1 MIPKPWGSSRIAGP
15 SPSTLCGIIGTI
27 LLGAKDKLA
36 TANGEIPGLLHTLI
50 VEFGKIISG
59 SLTRVVSIAGQFTE
73 LQALIL
79 AGGFATRLRPLSC
92 SKPKLLF
99 PIVGVP
105 LVDHMIKWLQKA
117 RVRNLILA
125 VNHFS
130 DRLTV
135 ELGNKRLGSNII
147 FSVEKTPLGTGGP
160 IRLARENLGEDEPFL
175 VVNGDIVSD
184 IDLKS
189 LLSSH
194 ERSGAEAT
202 IALVHVSD
210 PQPYG
215 SVKIES
221 EGRIVSFEEKSTG
234 LRKPAW
240 INAGVYVLNPSI
252 MKRLSSNGFVSLER
266 DIFPRVVSDLGM
278 QGWKHHGFW
287 YDVGNINDYVQANM
301 KLLTIPGFTTN
312 ARQMGKEHASSGKI
326 QKPYFIG
333 KRCSIATSAHVE
345 PYSILSDKVKI
356 GRETVLSKSIVF
368 EETSIGEGCQVR
380 GSIIGERVTIG
391 DRTRIGP
398 GSIISGQIK
407 IATESIIKPRSIV
420 LN

>member
-1 MIPKPWGSSRIAGP
+1 M
-15 SPSTLCGIIGTI
+15 
-27 LLGAKDKLA
+27 
-36 TANGEIPGLLHTLI
+36 GLLILP
-50 VEFGKIISG
+50 VSSFGKIISG
-59 SLTRVVSIAGQFTE
+59 CSTRVVSIAGQSTE

-135 ELGNKRLGSNII
+135 ELGNKRLGSNLV

-160 IRLARENLGEDEPFL
+160 IRLARENLGKNNPFL

-184 IDLKS
+184 INLKG
-189 LLSSH
+189 LLSFH

-210 PQPYG
+210 PLPYG

-221 EGRIVSFEEKSTG
+221 EGRILRFEEKSSSS
-234 LRKPAW
+234 RKPAW

-252 MKRLSSNGFVSLER
+252 MKRISSNGFVSLER
-266 DIFPRVVSDLGM
+266 DIFPEVVDDLRM

-301 KLLTIPGFTTN
+301 KLLTIPSFTTN
-312 ARQMGKEHASSGKI
+312 ARQIGKKHASSGKI

-333 KRCSIATSAHVE
+333 KRCSIATSAHVG

-368 EETSIGEGCQVR
+368 EETSIGEGCEVR
-380 GSIIGERVTIG
+380 SSIIGERVTIG

-407 IATESIIKPRSIV
+407 VAAESIIKPRSIV